1 MCVWYKENRNNETP
15 PLARQ
20 IIETSAREGVK
31 KEIERTKPSNQLRH
45 RKIKCFQPTPRT
57 GLLISDHLPTTVS
70 VITISAGVSVTR
82 RRALAIAGRVSI
94 TIVISATVIT
104 AVIATVPV
112 VAARS
117 ITVDATVA
125 IVIPV
130 VTTVVTVV
138 TAIVTAV
145 TVGVVTAIAV
155 IVLTTPVASITSI
168 IEAITTGTTGTS
180 TRAWNKWSVH

>member
-45 RKIKCFQPTPRT
+45 AKIKCFQPTPRT
-57 GLLISDHLPTTVS
+57 GLLISDHLPTTVP
-70 VITISAGVSVTR
+70 VITVPAGVSVTR

-112 VAARS
+112 IATS

-138 TAIVTAV
+138 TAIVTAI

-155 IVLTTPVASITSI
+155 IILTTPVTSITSV

-180 TRAWNKWSVH
+180 TRTWNKWSVH

>member
-1 MCVWYKENRNNETP
+1 M
-15 PLARQ
+15 ARQ

-45 RKIKCFQPTPRT
+45 AKIKCFQPTPRT
-57 GLLISDHLPTTVS
+57 GLLISDHLPTTVP
-70 VITISAGVSVTR
+70 VITVTAGVSIT

-94 TIVISATVIT
+94 TIIISATVIT

-112 VAARS
+112 VAAGG

-138 TAIVTAV
+138 TAIVTAI

-155 IVLTTPVASITSI
+155 IILTTPVTSITSV

-180 TRAWNKWSVH
+180 TRTWNKWSVH